1 MLFKAHTCCRIVYAV
16 RPAST
21 IFLSTNMP
29 TDRLS
34 GPGKQRKSPGNGQ
47 NKWDDNQ
54 RLVLYLLFTE
64 FNLQPDAR
72 TRLFNK
78 LFQDHLVSCKS
89 PNGLPTGALC
99 SQYNERK
106 KGGQAWA
113 RVLSGPKTAEE
124 QAERERLIAT
134 IRSAATELHV
144 CTTSA
149 QTPQRREIALPIT
162 PTSRKRRLPVC
173 TPPTNAEE
181 SEEDFF
187 PTQRAAK
194 RARSNY
200 APSSQASPTKRRQN
214 EAEKAKEDTVAQTL
228 LDGAVIQISPSR
240 IALSLQPLI
249 PVQEQEAH
257 PPFSNLVF
265 R

>member
-1 MLFKAHTCCRIVYAV
+1 MLFKAHTCRRIVYAV

-106 KGGQAWA
+106 KRGQAWA

-124 QAERERLIAT
+124 QAEREAYCHHQKRSHRASCLYHIGSDS
-134 IRSAATELHV
+134 SAARD
-144 CTTSA
+144 C
-149 QTPQRREIALPIT
+149 
-162 PTSRKRRLPVC
+162 
-173 TPPTNAEE
+173 
-181 SEEDFF
+181 
-187 PTQRAAK
+187 
-194 RARSNY
+194 
-200 APSSQASPTKRRQN
+200 ASYHTY
-214 EAEKAKEDTVAQTL
+214 E
-228 LDGAVIQISPSR
+228 
-240 IALSLQPLI
+240 
-249 PVQEQEAH
+249 
-257 PPFSNLVF
+257 
-265 R
+265 